1 MIIGVA
7 FKTEDG
13 TIISMMK
20 PKRHHHIIRYMAGHP
35 SYDRGDIARSIQGFI
50 TEKGVFLNRVEAAE
64 YALEIKQITKMISSK
79 WLFSEDL
86 W

>member
-13 TIISMMK
+13 TIISMME
-20 PKRHHHIIRYMAGHP
+20 PNRHHHIIRYMSQHP
-35 SYDRGDIARSIQGFI
+35 SYDRGDIARSEQGFI
-50 TEKGVFLNRVEAAE
+50 THKGVFLNRAEAAE